1 MSLFLFY
8 IFFEILKSHENGAIP
23 QINCTALKASVKL
36 NTLSGYLK
44 HESLN
49 KIAFEDKTA
58 SLQDT
63 LHSLRENLKSI
74 SDQIMKLP
82 ENEFEEAMK
91 DLETNEND
99 FEQKEENASNL
110 KCAFNLTFLKIIV
123 EKEPNKSI
131 ESETKRKFKPRDFT
145 IPKWNGEI
153 VNYNVCKFRLK
164 NYFQL
169 TGLISDAEQLTI
181 FFL

>member
-1 MSLFLFY
+1 MEQYRRL
-8 IFFEILKSHENGAIP
+8 IARRK
-23 QINCTALKASVKL
+23 ALKASVSRKL

-49 KIAFEDKTA
+49 KIAFEDKRA

-63 LHSLRENLKSI
+63 LHSLRENLKFM

-99 FEQKEENASNL
+99 FEQKEEDASNL
-110 KCAFNLTFLKIIV
+110 QCAFDLALLRISNK
-123 EKEPNKSI
+123 KEANKSM
-131 ESETKRKFKPRDFT
+131 EFETKPKFTPRDLT
-145 IPKWNGEI
+145 VSKWNGEI
-153 VNYNVCKFRLK
+153 VNYNAWKFRLK

-181 FFL
+181 FF